1 MSYTITIK
9 DNETGLIE
17 EYDIESMTFTVSE
30 EHRFDGK
37 LATGIKLF
45 GKTIHHHLGDEP
57 EDSHGIDHVEIRDTP
72 DFVEVM

>member
-9 DNETGLIE
+9 DNETGITE

-45 GKTIHHHLGDEP
+45 GKTIHRLGDEA
-57 EDSHGIDHVEIRDTP
+57 DGSHGIDHVEIRDTP